1 MVRLFWTCYFCF
13 QNCGS
18 TKHSKTVLVAEIYGW
33 LKAEDS
39 PRLKRLGLVKKERR
53 KRKRSAYILGEGC
66 ILPCLL
72 GKIAE
77 TQGIVSAAA
86 SSVDRRRERTRLLK
100 HKPSWVC
107 SVVLSIFCQQNIIIM
122 ITIEIDLWSLL
133 CKQQT
138 RIKQRVFSGR
148 KTISKLEWWMWIFIP
163 CCLKTSW
170 YCRSSQRVSQVVERL
185 LKYEALFP
193 CWDEKE
199 KSFTQ
204 VAWFDKFHLASASH
218 WL

>member
-1 MVRLFWTCYFCF
+1 MPFHGTSVLNMLFLFSKLW
-13 QNCGS
+13 
-18 TKHSKTVLVAEIYGW
+18 KHKALKTVLVAEIYGW
-33 LKAEDS
+33 LKAEAS
-39 PRLKRLGLVKKERR
+39 PRLKRPWSGEEGEERR

-122 ITIEIDLWSLL
+122 ITIEIDL

-138 RIKQRVFSGR
+138 RIKPRVFSGR
-148 KTISKLEWWMWIFIP
+148 KTIP
-163 CCLKTSW
+163 SW
-170 YCRSSQRVSQVVERL
+170 NDGCESSYRVV
-185 LKYEALFP
+185 
-193 CWDEKE
+193 
-199 KSFTQ
+199 
-204 VAWFDKFHLASASH
+204 
-218 WL
+218 